1 MTVTPDTSAAAPTP
15 RSLLDFQGWSRAQ
28 LESLFETSKMMQ
40 EVLARPVKKVPA
52 LTGFTVATVFFEA
65 STRTRLSFE
74 LAARRMSADV
84 LSFSAA
90 TSSISKGETY
100 KDTLLTLDAMGV
112 DAYVIRVDAAG
123 VCHQAERWLGKPI
136 INAGDGWRAHPTQAL
151 LDAFTLLEA
160 LGSLEGKKIAIVG
173 DILHSRVARS
183 NAELLPRLGAE
194 VVACGPATLLPG
206 TLPGVQLSTD
216 LKTGLTD
223 ADAVMVLRLQNERMD
238 KGLLPSLPEYIA
250 GYQVTQ
256 ERLDWAK
263 PGAPLLYPGPMN
275 RDVELE
281 GPLADSSRSLVERQV
296 ANGQAIRM
304 AVLYHLL
311 VGKKPRGES

>member
-1 MTVTPDTSAAAPTP
+1 MTATQESSAATTQPP
-15 RSLLDFQGWSRAQ
+15 RSLLDFRGWSRPQ
-28 LESLFETSKMMQ
+28 LESIFETGRMMQ

-84 LSFSAA
+84 LSFVAS
-90 TSSISKGETY
+90 TSSLSKGETY
-100 KDTLLTLDAMGV
+100 KDTLLTLDAMGI

-123 VCHQAERWLGKPI
+123 VCHQAERWLGKPV

-151 LDAFTLLEA
+151 LDAFTLLEK
-160 LGSLEGKKIAIVG
+160 LGGLEGKKIAIVG

-183 NAELLPRLGAE
+183 NAELLPMLGAS

-206 TLPGVQLSTD
+206 TLPGVKLTTNLEEALS
-216 LKTGLTD
+216 G
-223 ADAVMVLRLQNERMD
+223 ADAVMALRLQTERMD
-238 KGLLPSLPEYIA
+238 KSLLPSLPEYIA
-250 GYQVTQ
+250 GYQIT
-256 ERLDWAK
+256 EARLGWAK
-263 PGAPLLYPGPMN
+263 PDAPLLHPGPMN

-281 GPLADSSRSLVERQV
+281 GTLADSPRSLVERQV
-296 ANGQAIRM
+296 GNGQAIRM

-311 VGKKPRGES
+311 VGKKSR

>member
-1 MTVTPDTSAAAPTP
+1 MSQSAVPSFP
-15 RSLLDFQGWSRAQ
+15 RHLLDFSDWNRGQVESILETAQ
-28 LESLFETSKMMQ
+28 MMQ

-52 LTGFTVATVFFEA
+52 LTGFTVATVFFEP

-84 LSFSAA
+84 LSFATA
-90 TSSISKGETY
+90 TSSTTKGETY
-100 KDTLLTLDAMGV
+100 RDTLRTLEQMGI

-123 VCHQAERWLGKPI
+123 VCHQAYGWLHKPV

-151 LDAFTLLEA
+151 LDAFTLRER

-183 NAELLPRLGAE
+183 NAELLTMLGAR

-206 TLPGVQLSTD
+206 SLPGATLTTS
-216 LKTGLTD
+216 LKEALLE
-223 ADAVMVLRLQNERMD
+223 ADAVMALRLQKERMD

-250 GYQVTQ
+250 AYQITQ
-256 ERLDWAK
+256 ERLAWAR
-263 PGAPLLYPGPMN
+263 PLAPLLHPGPMN

-281 GPLADSSRSLVERQV
+281 GTLADSPQSLVERQV

-311 VGKKPRGES
+311 VGKRS

>member
-1 MTVTPDTSAAAPTP
+1 MSQSAVPSFP
-15 RSLLDFQGWSRAQ
+15 RHLLDFSDWNRGQVESILETAQ
-28 LESLFETSKMMQ
+28 MMQ

-52 LTGFTVATVFFEA
+52 LTGFTVATVFFEP

-84 LSFSAA
+84 LSFATA
-90 TSSISKGETY
+90 TSSTTKGETY
-100 KDTLLTLDAMGV
+100 RDTLRTLEQMGI

-123 VCHQAERWLGKPI
+123 VCHQAYGWLHKPV

-151 LDAFTLLEA
+151 LDAFTLREK

-183 NAELLPRLGAE
+183 NAELLPMLGAQ

-206 TLPGVQLSTD
+206 SLPGATLTTS
-216 LKTGLTD
+216 LKEALLE
-223 ADAVMVLRLQNERMD
+223 ADAVMALRLQKERMD

-250 GYQVTQ
+250 AYQITQ
-256 ERLDWAK
+256 ERLAWAR
-263 PGAPLLYPGPMN
+263 PLAPLLHPGPMN

-281 GPLADSSRSLVERQV
+281 GTLADSPQSLVERQV

-311 VGKKPRGES
+311 VGKRS

>member
-1 MTVTPDTSAAAPTP
+1 MSQSAVPTFP
-15 RSLLDFQGWSRAQ
+15 KHLLDFKDWNKTQIESILETAQ
-28 LESLFETSKMMQ
+28 MMQ

-52 LTGFTVATVFFEA
+52 LTGFTIATVFFEP

-84 LSFSAA
+84 VSFASAI
-90 TSSISKGETY
+90 SSTTKGETY
-100 KDTLLTLDAMGV
+100 RDTLRTLEQMGI
-112 DAYVIRVDAAG
+112 DAYIIRTDAAG
-123 VCHQAERWLGKPI
+123 VCHQAYRWLGKPI

-151 LDAFTLLEA
+151 LDAFTLREK

-183 NAELLPRLGAE
+183 NAELLPLLGAR
-194 VVACGPATLLPG
+194 VVACGPATLLPAH
-206 TLPGVQLSTD
+206 LPGAHLTTD
-216 LKTGLTD
+216 LREALQD
-223 ADAVMVLRLQNERMD
+223 ADAVMVLRLQKERMD

-250 GYQVTQ
+250 AYQVTRA
-256 ERLDWAK
+256 RLAWAR
-263 PGAPLLYPGPMN
+263 PQAPLLHPGPMN

-281 GPLADSSRSLVERQV
+281 GILAEAPQSLVERQV
-296 ANGQAIRM
+296 ANGQAVRM

-311 VGKKPRGES
+311 VGRKRSEG

>member
-1 MTVTPDTSAAAPTP
+1 MSQSAVPTFP
-15 RSLLDFQGWSRAQ
+15 KHLLDFKDWNKTQIESI
-28 LESLFETSKMMQ
+28 LETALMMQ

-52 LTGFTVATVFFEA
+52 LTGFTVATVFFEP

-84 LSFSAA
+84 ISFASA
-90 TSSISKGETY
+90 TSSTAKGETY
-100 KDTLLTLDAMGV
+100 KDTLRTLEQMGLDA
-112 DAYVIRVDAAG
+112 YIIRIDAAG
-123 VCHQAERWLGKPI
+123 VCHQAFGWLQKPI

-151 LDAFTLLEA
+151 LDAFTLRER

-183 NAELLPRLGAE
+183 GAELLPMLGAS

-206 TLPGVQLSTD
+206 SLPGAA
-216 LKTGLTD
+216 LTTNLREALHE
-223 ADAVMVLRLQNERMD
+223 ADAVMVLRLQKERMD

-250 GYQVTQ
+250 AYQITE
-256 ERLDWAK
+256 ERLRWAH
-263 PGAPLLYPGPMN
+263 GHAPLLHPGPMN
-275 RDVELE
+275 RDVELQ
-281 GPLADSSRSLVERQV
+281 GTLADSPHSLVERQV

-311 VGKKPRGES
+311 VGKKS